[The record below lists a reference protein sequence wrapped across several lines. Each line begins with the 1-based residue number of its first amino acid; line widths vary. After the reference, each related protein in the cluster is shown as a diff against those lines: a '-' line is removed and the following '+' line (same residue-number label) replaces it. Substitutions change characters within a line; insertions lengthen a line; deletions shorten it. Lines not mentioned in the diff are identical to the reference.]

1 MADKAHVLTDK
12 KLEEMEKRLSAIYSA
27 SYKKVLSI
35 MLDFAKSI
43 QDDADKMLKA
53 VKNAENDTEKRK
65 AKKRYISYY
74 RKEVTKSKAFKAM
87 SSDIANEICKAN
99 IKASDY
105 INSQT
110 PEIYALNYNWIN
122 NELSKDL
129 SNFVSQQIT
138 PEEADKYG
146 DLTKQTISKSKDTK
160 WNEDNIKKSVIVG
173 ATLLLGANAIAKRTA
188 KLTIDKNRDSA
199 SMHNSGMGTD
209 AENKARLDGMYWAEY
224 LGNKMKKVW
233 IATLDNRTRHSHA
246 SLDGKEIPLD
256 GIFDN
261 GCSRPRDPNGTPAEI
276 CNCRCSLKYVDV
288 GGEKGQTRS
297 ARQGEVTGSY
307 KKSSSFEDTKSVKVP
322 NVSYKEF
329 MKWRETQ

>member
-43 QDDADKMLKA
+43 QDDADELIEA

-74 RKEVTKSKAFKAM
+74 RKEVTKSRAFKTM
-87 SSDIANEICKAN
+87 SSDVANEIYKAN
-99 IKASDY
+99 VKASDY

-122 NELSKDL
+122 DELSKDL

-160 WNEDNIKKSVIVG
+160 WNEDNIKKSIIVG
-173 ATLLLGANAIAKRTA
+173 ASLLLGANALMKRSA
-188 KLTIDKNRDSA
+188 KLTVEKNRNSA
-199 SMHNSGMGTD
+199 SMHNTDMGGD
-209 AENKARLDGMYWAEY
+209 AETKARLDGMYWAEY

-233 IATLDNRTRHSHA
+233 IATLDNRTRDSHA

-261 GCSRPRDPNGTPAEI
+261 GCARPKDPNGTPAEI

-288 GGEKGQTRS
+288 GGERGQTRS

-307 KKSSSFEDTKSVKVP
+307 KKSSSFKDTKSVKVA

-329 MKWRETQ
+329 MKWRKTQ